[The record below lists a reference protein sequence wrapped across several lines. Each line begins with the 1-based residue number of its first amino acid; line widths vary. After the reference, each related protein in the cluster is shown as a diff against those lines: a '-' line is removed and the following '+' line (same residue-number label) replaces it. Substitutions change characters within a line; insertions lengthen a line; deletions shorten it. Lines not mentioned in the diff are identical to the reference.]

1 LEQTSGLA
9 VFDSG
14 GRLRL
19 ADPGLAGLLGLTPE
33 APLAV
38 VEARLAQLDLSGAG
52 RRGGLAWR
60 RIALPPG
67 PAGGEALLV
76 ERERAGPPPAC
87 EPGAH
92 HAHELRTPLC
102 GLLGD
107 VDNLADGIHGPL
119 PAGATETVQRLRWQ
133 GLRLL
138 HAVEE
143 VLGDVNPP
151 PRPTP

>member
-1 LEQTSGLA
+1 MEHSSGLA
-9 VFDSG
+9 LFDEG
-14 GRLRL
+14 GRLIL
-19 ADPGLAGLLGLTPE
+19 ADPGLPALLGLSSD
-33 APLAV
+33 APRAV
-38 VEARLAQLDLSGAG
+38 IEARLGQLDLSGEG

-60 RIALPPG
+60 RLALPLA
-67 PAGGEALLV
+67 PAAEVLLV
-76 ERERAGPPPAC
+76 ERARTGPPPAC

-102 GLLGD
+102 GLLGG

-119 PAGATETVQRLRWQ
+119 PAAASEALQHLRWQ

-143 VLGDVNPP
+143 ALGGAPP
-151 PRPTP
+151 PEPPTP